1 MYQKT
6 DNILFSFY
14 DVTSLSFLSESD
26 DMKLDLQAK
35 SKVGED
41 FKNLN
46 NVILNPANSMKS
58 ILTTAISNQ
67 TKGKVSTYFAR
78 EVWGWSGCHHIKNV
92 IWSVENFIWKFLLIY
107 KWNWQEHES
116 PLEINSTFVVLSAFN
131 WNTRMRSGRK
141 KKTRDEGW
149 RVFRRSQKIEIKNRK

>member
-35 SKVGED
+35 SKVEED
-41 FKNLN
+41 FKSLNNLN
-46 NVILNPANSMKS
+46 LNPANSMKS

-78 EVWGWSGCHHIKNV
+78 EV
-92 IWSVENFIWKFLLIY
+92 
-107 KWNWQEHES
+107 
-116 PLEINSTFVVLSAFN
+116 
-131 WNTRMRSGRK
+131 
-141 KKTRDEGW
+141 
-149 RVFRRSQKIEIKNRK
+149 

>member
-131 WNTRMRSGRK
+131 WNTRMRSGMLIN
-141 KKTRDEGW
+141 
-149 RVFRRSQKIEIKNRK
+149 SNNIEISKCN